1 MSDDQFTKLF
11 KYIQE
16 FRTEVNQRFTD
27 VDARIDRLTNT
38 LDNFVK
44 RLDDYEIEMAARDA
58 QFEKLLAWARKVSE
72 KTGIPLENL

>member
-58 QFEKLLAWARKVSE
+58 QFEKTACVGAQS
-72 KTGIPLENL
+72 I